1 MSLILSIESS
11 TTVCSAAIHRS
22 GQLLSQRLIETPNSA
37 ASKLAVLIQEAAA
50 QARVTMEELEGVA
63 VSSGPGSYTGLR
75 IAVATAKGLCY
86 AMQLPL
92 IAVSSLELMAAQVR
106 SEHPDAQWWCPMI
119 DARRMEV
126 YTTIFDREGNQVEPM
141 QATIIDDTS
150 FSSFLEQGIVSFFGN
165 GSSKCQNVINHP
177 HARWIANVI
186 PTADWLGKL
195 AWKSFMAGQFE
206 DVAEYEP
213 LYLKDFVAKK
223 PKSFF

>member
-1 MSLILSIESS
+1 MSLIVSIESS

-22 GQLLSQRLIETPNSA
+22 GVLVSERFIETPNSA
-37 ASKLAVLIQEAAA
+37 ASQLAVLVNETVTD
-50 QARVTMEELEGVA
+50 ARVSMDELHAIA

-86 AMQLPL
+86 ALQLPL
-92 IAVSSLELMAAQVR
+92 IAVSSLELMTAQAR
-106 SEHPDAQWWCPMI
+106 SEHPEGAWWCPMI

-126 YTTIFDREGNQVEPM
+126 YTTVFDRDGNQLEPI
-141 QATIIDDTS
+141 QAHVVDEHS
-150 FSSFLEQGIVSFFGN
+150 FESYLNRGDVYFFGN
-165 GSSKCQNVINHP
+165 GSAKCQGVIQHP
-177 HARWIANVI
+177 RAKWISGVV
-186 PTADWLGKL
+186 PRADWLGRL
-195 AWKSFMAGQFE
+195 AWEAFKAGRFE